1 MGSEVTEPRRLG
13 VPAAAVLLTALFVSA
28 LVTAQVISAKLLSV
42 ALPVLGAVTA
52 PGGTLAYAVTFFASD
67 CLSELYGK
75 RYTQTVVNVAFGMNF
90 VLLGLVALIIAAP
103 RGGGV
108 PQDAFA
114 TVLGASLNIVAG
126 SLLAYLVSQNWD
138 VLVFHRLRES
148 TDGEALW
155 LRNIGSTAT
164 SQALDTVIFV
174 GIAFYVL
181 PGLGVN
187 PQLGLSLAGVAAL
200 MLGQYLVKLLVALL
214 DTPFVYLVVG
224 MARRER
230 ADEHPVLGRY

>member
-1 MGSEVTEPRRLG
+1 VTDRAL
-13 VPAAAVLLTALFVSA
+13 PAGAVVLVALFVTA
-28 LVTAQVISAKLLSV
+28 LVTSQVTAAKLLAIS
-42 ALPVLGAVTA
+42 LPVSLPVIGGSILLPGASI
-52 PGGTLAYAVTFFASD
+52 AYPLTFFASD
-67 CLSELYGK
+67 CYAELHGK
-75 RYTQTVVNVAFGMNF
+75 RAAQVMINVAFGMNF

-138 VLVFHRLRES
+138 VIVFHRLRES

-174 GIAFYVL
+174 GVAFYVL

-187 PQLGLSLAGVAAL
+187 PGLGLSLAGAVAL
-200 MLGQYLVKLLVALL
+200 MIGQYLVKLLIALL
-214 DTPFVYLVVG
+214 DTPFVYLAVG
-224 MARRER
+224 LVRRER